1 MNQAEIFRIETPSKI
16 NLHLAVKGRRPDG
29 YHDIETLFFPLKNPS
44 DTITVTVSE
53 GDGISV
59 SCPNLPVTVP
69 SGMDNICGR
78 AASEYLKSAS
88 KKASVSV
95 EIIKNI
101 PVAAGMGGGSSDA
114 AATLL
119 LLQKKYGALTEN
131 ELAEIAVKIGADVP
145 FFLSPAPSVG
155 RGVGEKLERLESMPE
170 SLPILIAAPQFP
182 VSAAWAYKNLDRA
195 AADNDKRSMDE
206 LISALKNR
214 DFKQASGLLRNDLS
228 HSILRKFPL
237 LRMIFRELEATDG
250 TPLVSGSGP
259 TVFAMY
265 PDFDSRDNAAES
277 IRLYEFAKSSGI
289 RLIRPE

>member
-1 MNQAEIFRIETPSKI
+1 MNQAGIFRLETPSKI

-44 DTITVTVSE
+44 DTITVAISE
-53 GDGISV
+53 GDSLSV
-59 SCPNLPVTVP
+59 SCPNNAGSVP

-78 AASEYLKSAS
+78 AAAEYLKSAS
-88 KKASVSV
+88 KKAFVSV

-119 LLQKKYGALTEN
+119 LLQKKYGALAET

-182 VSAAWAYKNLDRA
+182 VSAAWAYKNLDRT
-195 AADNDKRSMDE
+195 AADNDKRSMNE
-206 LISALKNR
+206 LISALKNC
-214 DFKQASGLLRNDLS
+214 DFKHASKLLRNDLS
-228 HSILRKFPL
+228 HSILKKFPL
-237 LRMIFRELEATDG
+237 IRLIFRELEATGG

-265 PDFDSRDNAAES
+265 PDFASRDNAAGNAG
-277 IRLYEFAKSSGI
+277 LTEFAKSSGI
-289 RLIRPE
+289 KLIRPE